1 MLSAP
6 LNKTLQ
12 FLFSFSA
19 TGETRCSISTSC
31 YTLWFVVHTADCFH
45 SVPLGTTRCAISTS
59 CYTLW
64 FVVHTA
70 DCFHSVPLGTTRCAI
85 STSCSTPTRM
95 SSIHTGPA
103 GETNTKQVVGK
114 MPADSDVPLPPNP
127 LLDDIARGHHHHPHH
142 FKATTTTP
150 GKLVLHS
157 FRGYGAQNSKEHFAK
172 GLKSQLLAL
181 KRLSSDKKI
190 SSPHRYR
197 HHHEKQQKVRVKRD
211 HYATKRTLYGE
222 SNISDLESLLHPN
235 NVGKP
240 FEDPT
245 RVGKDDPST
254 TFDTSLNAAMMNP
267 VEGSS
272 RYSAGIEN
280 ASYHGSR
287 KDDYNEKSKD
297 VSAREHLKAE
307 GYHGDIK
314 QDASDLG
321 YIKEASYHDK
331 MKDHKD
337 IKEKIWL
344 SYWCETRTES
354 LW

>member
-1 MLSAP
+1 
-6 LNKTLQ
+6 
-12 FLFSFSA
+12 
-19 TGETRCSISTSC
+19 
-31 YTLWFVVHTADCFH
+31 
-45 SVPLGTTRCAISTS
+45 
-59 CYTLW
+59 
-64 FVVHTA
+64 
-70 DCFHSVPLGTTRCAI
+70 
-85 STSCSTPTRM
+85 
-95 SSIHTGPA
+95 
-103 GETNTKQVVGK
+103 

-157 FRGYGAQNSKEHFAK
+157 FRGYGTQNSKEHFAK

-181 KRLSSDKKI
+181 KLLSSDKKI

-245 RVGKDDPST
+245 HVGKDDP
-254 TFDTSLNAAMMNP
+254 FNGLDTSMNAAMMNP

-272 RYSAGIEN
+272 RYSAGNEN
-280 ASYHGSR
+280 AIYHESR

-297 VSAREHLKAE
+297 VSVREHLQAE

-337 IKEKIWL
+337 IKEKNGFRIGAKQEPSHSGDTKPA
-344 SYWCETRTES
+344 SYKGEWMTFDSPAASRVMEEASVEPRASGMRTDAQTDKQDLVDKRAS
-354 LW
+354 RKKYCCLACSPSMSFR